1 MYFQRCN
8 FNQKYTSHCSV
19 RYHGNVRLFM
29 IKAAIQ
35 RFSIRIGMRISIRI
49 RNISMQTPYSTL
61 QYPSNVYVCCYLILN
76 SAYNYR
82 YPSHE
87 HSTPF
92 IQNVV
97 TSKFFKYMYVLNCK
111 DTIISGR
118 LWI

>member
-1 MYFQRCN
+1 MTCKCIFKDVIFIEN
-8 FNQKYTSHCSV
+8 KTTSHCCV
-19 RYHGNVRLFM
+19 RYHGNVS
-29 IKAAIQ
+29 
-35 RFSIRIGMRISIRI
+35 RFSIRTGMRISIRI

-61 QYPSNVYVCCYLILN
+61 QYPSNVYVCCYLTLN

-97 TSKFFKYMYVLNCK
+97 TSKFFKYMYVL
-111 DTIISGR
+111 IARIR
-118 LWI
+118 